1 MVAETWWFFIS
12 HSPLIIYM
20 LPRAAFYPPPDS
32 LDPHPFFPHGIGQ
45 LTMFAGEFSFAINN
59 FQANLFTIL

>member
-1 MVAETWWFFIS
+1 
-12 HSPLIIYM
+12 M

-45 LTMFAGEFSFAINN
+45 LTMFAGEFSFAVNN
-59 FQANLFTIL
+59 FRQIYSPFSGRLSREALNETS